1 MKFAIACVA
10 SALLFALGASSAA
23 CNSRPA
29 TVPSDTPTSQNAGSV
44 APPSSTPPA
53 YTLSIV
59 TPPPVATPP
68 VSPPSGSASNAKVR
82 VVELNQEGDL
92 PSLVRAANVRAKEE
106 HRTLVV
112 YVGADWCPPCKAFHE
127 ALMKGEL
134 DEKFPNMT
142 VLMVD
147 LDANRERVLS
157 AGYGSKYIPFFAV
170 PGPDGRKAKG
180 FEVSTLKKDQA
191 MAEIIA
197 GLKKFM

>member
-1 MKFAIACVA
+1 MKFAIACVG
-10 SALLFALGASSAA
+10 SALVFALGATSTA
-23 CNSRPA
+23 CNNRPA
-29 TVPSDTPTSQNAGSV
+29 TVPSDSPTTQGAATST
-44 APPSSTPPA
+44 APATTLA
-53 YTLSIV
+53 YTLPIV
-59 TPPPVATPP
+59 TPPPGPTPP
-68 VSPPSGSASNAKVR
+68 VATSAAQNAKVR
-82 VVELNQEGDL
+82 ILELTQEGDL

-127 ALMKGEL
+127 ALVKGDL

-147 LDANRERVLS
+147 LDANRERVLA
-157 AGYGSKYIPFFAV
+157 AGYGSKFIPFFAV

-197 GLKKFM
+197 GLKKYM